1 MSSSLNSTKIFI
13 SSTAQKT
20 LRPLRQM
27 LKERLE
33 AAGHLPLLFEENFGL
48 WTDDALNDCLE
59 KVSESQVYLL
69 FISNKSGS
77 FTNVDP
83 KITATYAEFHRA
95 ITENLIIIPFVE
107 SHIFN
112 FFNEHIK
119 RELDYRIKRFIKENE
134 REPDYTYD
142 IVLEWFEELPVL
154 NEVLWE
160 TIKEQDVDPFNW
172 AFIYDVF
179 KHAAWTYDR
188 TLAETEKTCE
198 FVLES
203 LSKVLKQLSPYYNML
218 DSLDSMI
225 EETQRLTRYMESH
238 SGFIQCIKKGK
249 LNVELL
255 LNKLCHYLTGGPIH
269 HNQSL
274 LMKRQIAT
282 VNKCDAICLY
292 RREENGQDELTLVG
306 YSGSSDPQKSY
317 MINDEESYVASTYRQ
332 NNDTVESIYY
342 NEEKQKIYLTKK
354 FGDLV
359 ISAHFLLSESW
370 SETRVKNYEHQILGA
385 IMKERDQFDLA
396 IDLIGGMLNDN

>member
-1 MSSSLNSTKIFI
+1 MSSNLNSTRIFI
-13 SSTAQKT
+13 SSTAQET
-20 LRPLRQM
+20 LQPLRQK

-48 WTDDALNDCLE
+48 WSDDALNDCLD

-69 FISNKSGS
+69 FISDKSGS
-77 FTNVDP
+77 FTKVDP

-95 ITENLIIIPFVE
+95 KMDNLIIIPIVE
-107 SHIFN
+107 SHIYS

-119 RELDYRIKRFIKENE
+119 EELGFRINRFIEENE

-142 IVLEWFEELPVL
+142 IVMEWFDQLPESNPVL
-154 NEVLWE
+154 WGKIE
-160 TIKEQDVDPFNW
+160 KQRVDPFNW

-179 KHAAWTYDR
+179 RDAPWTYNYP
-188 TLAETEKTCE
+188 LVETERTCE

-238 SGFIQCIKKGK
+238 SGFIQCIKKGN

-269 HNQSL
+269 HNQSP
-274 LMKRQIAT
+274 LMKNRIAT

-292 RREENGQDELTLVG
+292 KREQNGQDELTLVG
-306 YSGSSDPQKSY
+306 YTGSSDPQKGY
-317 MINDEESYVASTYRQ
+317 MINDEESYVASTYRK
-332 NNDTVESIYY
+332 NNDTVENIYY

-354 FGDLV
+354 LGDLV
-359 ISAHFLLSESW
+359 ISAHFLLSEPW